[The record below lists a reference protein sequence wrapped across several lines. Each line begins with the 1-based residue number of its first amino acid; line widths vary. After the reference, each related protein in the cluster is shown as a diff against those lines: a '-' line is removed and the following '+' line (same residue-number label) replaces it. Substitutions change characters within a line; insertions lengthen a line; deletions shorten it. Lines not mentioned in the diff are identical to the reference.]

1 MCESYTSPQSPYWS
15 LRAFVSL
22 LLPEFHP
29 FWSSKEEPLILD
41 RASLEVSGMLI
52 SHNKSNTVALVS
64 GPYLTFLRHHA
75 EKYSK
80 FTYSSHYGFNG
91 ENNLKEFSSASL
103 DNMIGLSYTGR
114 DFYFR
119 HSSKSWIFKG
129 DLYSEWS
136 PNGADKIE
144 VKLWIIQ
151 KEDYHIRIHHVYQWT
166 ENINLPSEADLERL
180 KSNAVREKC
189 NVPS

>member
-1 MCESYTSPQSPYWS
+1 
-15 LRAFVSL
+15 
-22 LLPEFHP
+22 
-29 FWSSKEEPLILD
+29 
-41 RASLEVSGMLI
+41 MLI